1 MGSKINSKI
10 VENTNKDESENEN
23 ENENQQWEFLHFFVV
38 CEFQLQYYFITQQ
51 PWKYCV
57 STLWNMMAVMNVR
70 TCISR

>member
-38 CEFQLQYYFITQQ
+38 PITILFLHSTTMKILR
-51 PWKYCV
+51 KYTVKYDGCDE
-57 STLWNMMAVMNVR
+57 R
-70 TCISR
+70 TYLY